1 MSWRDELANH
11 ERLCRFGPTA
21 RRDARWAQD
30 EPLTQKRPRVL
41 HGTDRIGRAR
51 WHAARYD
58 EARLASRV
66 APVEKGTV
74 ERDLLYY
81 CCLHS

>member
-11 ERLCRFGPTA
+11 ERLC
-21 RRDARWAQD
+21 RDARWAQD

-41 HGTDRIGRAR
+41 HGTDRIGMAR